1 MKREGTKLKKQHLSA
16 GSKEKPV
23 CGTLSY
29 LAECRGNVQRPGST
43 RKPEPPGDMNKIVRK
58 YPAEF

>member
-1 MKREGTKLKKQHLSA
+1 MKREGARQKKRRSSA

-29 LAECRGNVQRPGST
+29 LAECRGMVQRQGST
-43 RKPEPPGDMNKIVRK
+43 RRPDAPGEMNKIVRK
-58 YPAEF
+58 HSAE

>member
-1 MKREGTKLKKQHLSA
+1 MKREGTKLKKKRSSA

-29 LAECRGNVQRPGST
+29 LAECRGMVQRPGST
-43 RKPEPPGDMNKIVRK
+43 RSPETPGDMNKIIRK
-58 YPAEF
+58 YPAKS